1 MLVGHTSCGGV
12 LASLSCAKDDSPTPL
27 PSPHL
32 DRFLTP
38 LIKICADTRK
48 EMGLKDGEEA
58 SEEQLPILLRKA
70 TEANVK
76 SQVEKVAAT
85 KVIQAN
91 WAGKKSAFPGEA
103 KTKVQIHG

>member
-1 MLVGHTSCGGV
+1 M
-12 LASLSCAKDDSPTPL
+12 ASLSCAKESSPNPL

-38 LIKICADTRK
+38 LIELCIDTRK
-48 EMGLKDGEEA
+48 EMGFKDGEEP
-58 SEEQLPILLRKA
+58 SEDQLAILLRKA
-70 TEANVK
+70 TVANVK

-91 WAGKKSAFPGEA
+91 WAGKKSAFPGEPT
-103 KTKVQIHG
+103 TKVQIHG